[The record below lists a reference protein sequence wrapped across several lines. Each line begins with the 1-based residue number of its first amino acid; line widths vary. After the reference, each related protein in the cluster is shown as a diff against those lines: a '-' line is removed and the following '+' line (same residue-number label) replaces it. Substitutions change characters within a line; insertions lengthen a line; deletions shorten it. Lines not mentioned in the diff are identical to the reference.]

1 MNYFPPPHKI
11 LVFLPGIFTYE
22 TVDVFALEDA
32 PVVNP
37 LRHVSPLKSF
47 LKPAGLDNQAKDQ
60 LVSVGEADFVG
71 GALLLSKIG
80 EEAGGR
86 EGGREGG
93 GRFFFLCLGGTAW
106 GGESSPF
113 YRFGNGLPLKTCSRL
128 KALPGILIFSV

>member
-86 EGGREGG
+86 QGGREGG
-93 GRFFFLCLGGTAW
+93 RGEVLLSLPGRYCLGRRV
-106 GGESSPF
+106 F
-113 YRFGNGLPLKTCSRL
+113 PLL
-128 KALPGILIFSV
+128 

>member
-1 MNYFPPPHKI
+1 MSLLLKMLLWY
-11 LVFLPGIFTYE
+11 L
-22 TVDVFALEDA
+22 
-32 PVVNP
+32 

-86 EGGREGG
+86 EGGREAG

-128 KALPGILIFSV
+128 RALPGILIFSV

>member
-37 LRHVSPLKSF
+37 LRPLKSL

-60 LVSVGEADFVG
+60 LVSVGEAVFVG

-80 EEAGGR
+80 EESGGR
-86 EGGREGG
+86 EGGSS
-93 GRFFFLCLGGTAW
+93 FSAW
-106 GGESSPF
+106 EVLLGGESLPPFIGLGMGSP
-113 YRFGNGLPLKTCSRL
+113 
-128 KALPGILIFSV
+128 

>member
-32 PVVNP
+32 PVVNL

-60 LVSVGEADFVG
+60 LVSVGEAVFVG

-80 EEAGGR
+80 EES
-86 EGGREGG
+86 GGREGG

>member
-1 MNYFPPPHKI
+1 M
-11 LVFLPGIFTYE
+11 
-22 TVDVFALEDA
+22 
-32 PVVNP
+32 VNP
-37 LRHVSPLKSF
+37 LRPLKSL

-80 EEAGGR
+80 EESGGR
-86 EGGREGG
+86 EEGREGG

-128 KALPGILIFSV
+128 RALPGILIFSV